1 MRRLSDCRLP
11 DTAAKRRRAEARTG
25 ITSRD
30 RERFRTRA
38 PNPGKAYHCSPVGIG
53 RKTRAGLRITLK
65 TDERR
70 SIQASADRIP
80 QKCREMDAVLV
91 ELDNRNAVDM
101 IGDMTTQANIHEIDT
116 TEAARIIGAA
126 PQLVRRWI
134 RQGRLSAR
142 RVAGRCYLLPAVD
155 VLRFARQS
163 RPTGR
168 PRKII

>member
-1 MRRLSDCRLP
+1 MPSNL
-11 DTAAKRRRAEARTG
+11 AKRT
-25 ITSRD
+25 
-30 RERFRTRA
+30 
-38 PNPGKAYHCSPVGIG
+38 
-53 RKTRAGLRITLK
+53 
-65 TDERR
+65 
-70 SIQASADRIP
+70 ADGMIAL
-80 QKCREMDAVLV
+80 M
-91 ELDNRNAVDM
+91 NAHP
-101 IGDMTTQANIHEIDT
+101 HEIDT